1 MREFATRNA
10 LNKICCTTI
19 HDEDNNWIFSDW
31 IGFIKEE
38 DIKNWAVLFVKLL
51 KESKCSNFLNSNLE
65 VISTWLSANHW
76 IASELVPLVIEAGLK
91 NYAHVVPS
99 HLFGQLSAQDLESK
113 IKGTNF
119 TMRIFDNV
127 NSAQEWLN
135 SMAEKAKN

>member
-38 DIKNWAVLFVKLL
+38 DIKNWAGPFETLI
-51 KESKCSNFLNSNLE
+51 KESKCGNFLNSNLE
-65 VISTWLSANHW
+65 VISTWQSATHW
-76 IASELVPLVIEAGLK
+76 IATELLPLVIKAGLK

-113 IKGTNF
+113 IKGTSF
-119 TMRIFDNV
+119 TIRIFDDV
-127 NSAQEWLN
+127 HSAQNWLN
-135 SMAEKAKN
+135 SMSEKDKK